1 MANLAYLQITRE
13 CNQHCRFCSNPPTQ
27 KSRPLSFFKKMID
40 YYAKQKYS
48 GIVFSGGEP
57 TLYLDLPCLIAYASD
72 KKLSSRIIT
81 NGQKTADPAYLD
93 ELAGKGLKH
102 ICLSVYSDDPAIQSF
117 LTENKPSLQNIKK
130 TLSHLKGSGITVD
143 IVTVINKY
151 NAGHLLRIVRW
162 LTDDYPFINHFV
174 WNNLDPLMNRASSH
188 PDTIPR
194 LIDFELELHRAMDLL
209 HQRGK
214 TFRAERIPLCYMP
227 SFAHCSTETRKIVKQ
242 EERMVYFLDSKGLIR
257 QKRWSYGKAGCCHS
271 CSVCEICAGLYQ
283 MDKFFSSEELYPLF
297 IDKEEVKKKIAFDNE

>member
-40 YYAKQKYS
+40 YYAKQQYE
-48 GIVFSGGEP
+48 GIIFSGGEP
-57 TLYLDLPCLIAYASD
+57 TLYPHLSSLISHASD

-81 NGQKTADPAYLD
+81 NGQKTAEPNYLD
-93 ELAGKGLKH
+93 ELIKKGLKH
-102 ICLSVYSDDPAIQSF
+102 ICLSVYSNDPAVQSF
-117 LTENKPSLQNIKK
+117 LTDNISSLQNIKK
-130 TLSHLKGSGITVD
+130 TLSYLKKAGITVD
-143 IVTVINKY
+143 IATVINKY
-151 NAGHLLRIVRW
+151 NAGHLSHIVRW
-162 LTDDYPFINHFV
+162 LTDNYPFINHFV

-194 LIDFELELHRAMDLL
+194 LIDFELELRHAMELL

-227 SFAHCSTETRKIVKQ
+227 SFAHCSTETRKIVKK
-242 EERMVYFLDSKGLIR
+242 EERIVYFLDSKGLVR
-257 QKRWSYGKAGCCHS
+257 QKQGVYGKAECCHS
-271 CSVCEICAGLYQ
+271 CTLCEICAGLYQ
-283 MDKFFSSEELYPLF
+283 MDKFFSSKELYPLF
-297 IDKEEVKKKIAFDNE
+297 IDKEEVKKKIAFNNE